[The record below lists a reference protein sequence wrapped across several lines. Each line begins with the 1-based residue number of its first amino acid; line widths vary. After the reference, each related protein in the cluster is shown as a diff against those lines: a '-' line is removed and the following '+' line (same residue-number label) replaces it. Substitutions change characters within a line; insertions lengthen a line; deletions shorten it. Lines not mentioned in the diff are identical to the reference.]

1 MLIPKRKPLPQGEIK
16 MGLTHVAVKLRDRD
30 SKETFTA
37 DFHID
42 TGATD
47 SMAPASEL
55 KRIGIQPIGTRAYEL
70 ADGQLEEFQVGYA
83 EFSFMDDTILGRV
96 IFGPD
101 NAEPIL
107 GAIALESVGVAV
119 DPVNHR
125 LIKLRAL
132 SLK

>member
-1 MLIPKRKPLPQGEIK
+1 
-16 MGLTHVAVKLRDRD
+16 MGLTHVAVKLRNRD

-37 DFHID
+37 DFLID

-47 SMAPASEL
+47 SMVPASEL

-101 NAEPIL
+101 NVEPIL
-107 GAIALESVGVAV
+107 GAIALESVGVVV